1 VIRAL
6 AVFAVLLAGFSAFLS
21 SGAQAA
27 GPAQTL
33 GIVLRRDAAS
43 TERLPHY
50 RTAAPIA
57 VNVGGDAAR
66 LSSLIVTAHGPG
78 GEAITTPLARSG
90 NTFSGNLRLAAAGTW
105 TVALSTQLGSVSAA
119 LASVPLDV
127 VSEDG
132 ADFAARLAFALAALS
147 IVAGLALV
155 LRAGGRPVALAYV
168 RKRNSR

>member
-1 VIRAL
+1 VIRVL
-6 AVFAVLLAGFSAFLS
+6 FVFAVLIAGLIAFVS

-33 GIVLRRDAAS
+33 GIVLQRNAAA

-57 VNVGGDAAR
+57 LKVGGASR
-66 LSSLIVTAHGPG
+66 LSSLTVTAHGPG
-78 GEAITTPLARSG
+78 GQAITTPLERSG
-90 NTFSGNLRLAAAGTW
+90 NTFTGNLRLIAPGTW
-105 TVALSTQLGSVSAA
+105 TVALSTQLGSVSSA
-119 LASVPLDV
+119 LASVSLDV

-132 ADFAARLAFALAALS
+132 ADFAARLAFAFAAFS

-155 LRAGGRPVALAYV
+155 LRVDGRPLALAYA
-168 RKRNSR
+168 KRRS